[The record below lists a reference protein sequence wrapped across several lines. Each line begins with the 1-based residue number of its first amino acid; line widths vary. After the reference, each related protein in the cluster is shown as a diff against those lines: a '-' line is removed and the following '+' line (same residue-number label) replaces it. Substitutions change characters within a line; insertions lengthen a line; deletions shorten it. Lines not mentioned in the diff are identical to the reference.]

1 MKRFPNRRAAGR
13 ELAQKLL
20 AYVGQQNT
28 TLLALPRG
36 GVPVAY
42 EVSRV
47 LKAPLDVWIVR
58 KLGLPGHEELAIGAI
73 ASGGIR
79 ILNHDIIQAVGV
91 SQNTINPRSLCYSR
105 QTSPIG
111 PIMKQLTGILFI
123 AISAASFGTLAIFG
137 RFLYADG
144 MDTFTMLF
152 LRFGIATLFM
162 CVILFV
168 RREAFPRGKVLW
180 QLIGMGALGYV
191 GQSFSYLTAIQY
203 ASAGLVALLLYLYPM
218 FVFILSVVILREKIT
233 WIKVT
238 ALVLALLGTALTV
251 DPEGGQF
258 LGIVF
263 SLSAALIYS
272 VYIIVGTNVMKHV
285 SALQSSTVIFA
296 SAGAVYGTLMAVN
309 GTHLPATNM
318 GWLNIAGIVLIATVI
333 PVVTFLAGLERIGP
347 TNASMLS
354 TLEPVVTVLLAAWIF
369 GEVLKPIVLL
379 GGGLILIAVI
389 ILTRGELEK
398 RSLKT
403 SPAE

>member
-1 MKRFPNRRAAGR
+1 
-13 ELAQKLL
+13 
-20 AYVGQQNT
+20 
-28 TLLALPRG
+28 
-36 GVPVAY
+36 
-42 EVSRV
+42 
-47 LKAPLDVWIVR
+47 
-58 KLGLPGHEELAIGAI
+58 
-73 ASGGIR
+73 
-79 ILNHDIIQAVGV
+79 
-91 SQNTINPRSLCYSR
+91 
-105 QTSPIG
+105 
-111 PIMKQLTGILFI
+111 MKQLTGMLFI

-137 RFLYADG
+137 RFLYAEG

-152 LRFGIATLFM
+152 LRFGVAALVM
-162 CVILFV
+162 SVILFV
-168 RREAFPRGKVLW
+168 RNETFPRGKVLW

-218 FVFILSVVILREKIT
+218 FVFILSVVILREKVT

-251 DPEGGQF
+251 DPEGGQL
-258 LGIVF
+258 LGILF

-309 GTHLPATNM
+309 GIHIPTSAT
-318 GWLNIAGIVLIATVI
+318 GWLNIAGIVLVATVV

-354 TLEPVVTVLLAAWIF
+354 TLEPVVTVLLAGWIF

-379 GGGLILIAVI
+379 GGSLILIAVI
-389 ILTRGELEK
+389 LLTWGELEK
-398 RSLKT
+398 QALKT